1 MHLFSIFL
9 PIRTLKLLL
18 LWLRFL
24 CSKYCGNLRKSN
36 DVIFAWRNIESS
48 ISWNMNVKNCEFCKD
63 YVNDWIWDHLFAI
76 NLLQK
81 LANRKSNMQNIINFN
96 SIIIF
101 KICQKSTSTPLPS
114 YSHAINSFD
123 EWDRTVFIADRKSV
137 VRVL

>member
-9 PIRTLKLLL
+9 PASFIMVTFSVFKI
-18 LWLRFL
+18 
-24 CSKYCGNLRKSN
+24 LRKSPQ
-36 DVIFAWRNIESS
+36 IKRRNIRLKKHWKFHKLEYPG
-48 ISWNMNVKNCEFCKD
+48 MNVKNCEFCKD